1 MKRLVDR
8 VAGLVI
14 GALVLL
20 GLAMVVG
27 PLVYAGAMSLDARR
41 YLGSFPPPALSL
53 QWYERFFA
61 SDYYMLALVTSA
73 LVSFSAAAISTVIGA
88 AAALGMAQLRR
99 RAAGVVATSV
109 AAPQLMP
116 HVVLGFGLLL
126 AFAWIGIGSAYVRLI
141 LAHVIITLPYVVR
154 LVSAALLGVP
164 PAMLEAAL
172 SLGARPVGVLSRIVL
187 PLIRMGLFAAFV
199 FALAVSLDDVAV
211 SIFLTDPEAVTLP
224 VALISNM
231 KSSFDLTI
239 AAASMMMVLLAAVI
253 VFLLS
258 RFIPLG
264 DLLMGHLKA
273 VDRDER

>member
-41 YLGSFPPPALSL
+41 FLGSFPPPALSL

-61 SDYYMLALVTSA
+61 SDYYMRA
-73 LVSFSAAAISTVIGA
+73 LVSSAVVSLSAALVSTVLGA
-88 AAALGMAQLRR
+88 AAALGMAQLRG
-99 RAAGVVATSV
+99 RAASASATLV
-109 AAPQLMP
+109 AAPQVTP

-126 AFAWIGIGSAYVRLI
+126 AFAWMGIGNAYARLI
-141 LAHVIITLPYVVR
+141 LAHVVITLPYVVR
-154 LVSAALLGVP
+154 LVSAALLGVRP
-164 PAMLEAAL
+164 VLLEAAL
-172 SLGARPVGVLSRIVL
+172 SLGARPVRVVGAIVL
-187 PLIRMGLFAAFV
+187 PLIRTGLFVAFI

-211 SIFLTDPEAVTLP
+211 SIFLTDPEVVTLP

-239 AAASMMMVLLAAVI
+239 AAASMMMVALAAVI
-253 VFLLS
+253 VFVLS
-258 RFIPLG
+258 RFISLG
-264 DLLMGHLKA
+264 DLLVGHLNA
-273 VDRDER
+273 VDRDRK